1 MKQYEI
7 TNNGKFIGT
16 VNVHKE
22 NIKDNIK
29 NSIIETTTN
38 MSYKYNNNS
47 QTYQL
52 TFVVNDV
59 DELYDIVSK
68 YIYENDKIFQTIEEI
83 KKYNNISSIKKNT
96 MISIILPEKYLSNF
110 NKTKS
115 DIDLNSLL
123 NSKIHFVKQIL
134 QNNNLN
140 NISTNIN
147 NIINEYNN
155 YINSNEYEFYTDIE
169 KEEKVRT
176 FITSVDK
183 LIFNIE
189 QNTNYKY
196 GENYIIPIK
205 IKNELTC
212 ND

>member
-16 VNVHKE
+16 VKVHKE

-47 QTYQL
+47 QTYEL

-68 YIYENDKIFQTIEEI
+68 YIYENNKIFQTIEEI

-140 NISTNIN
+140 NITTNIN

-205 IKNELTC
+205 IKNELT
-212 ND
+212 NR

>member
-47 QTYQL
+47 QTYEL

-96 MISIILPEKYLSNF
+96 KISIILPEKYLSNF

-140 NISTNIN
+140 NITTNIN
-147 NIINEYNN
+147 NIINEYNS

-189 QNTNYKY
+189 ENTNYKY

-205 IKNELTC
+205 IKNELT
-212 ND
+212 NR